1 MTSAVAADGASSAAS
16 LSETVLRASGV
27 GRAFRG
33 LQALADYELDLRRGE
48 ILGVIG
54 PNGAGKTT
62 LFNVVTG
69 FLPPT
74 SGRIRFQDRDITGM
88 APDRIAGLGIA
99 RTFQN
104 IRLFTRMTA
113 LDNVKTA
120 QQLHGRA
127 GFWETLATA
136 PSFRRKERA
145 LEERAMAHLESLGL
159 AAFADAF
166 ATSLPYGFQRKL
178 EIARALATEPQV
190 LLLDEPAA
198 GMNAQETAELTD
210 FIREIHG
217 RFGLTVVVVE
227 HDMALIM
234 RLCER
239 IQVLNY
245 GRVIAAG
252 SPAEIRANPKVIEAY
267 LGADESADGREQ
279 TAPKE
284 AQT

>member
-1 MTSAVAADGASSAAS
+1 VSDGAGEIILQA
-16 LSETVLRASGV
+16 RGV

-33 LQALADYELDLRRGE
+33 LQALADYDLDLQQGE

-74 SGRIRFQDRDITGM
+74 AGTITFRGRDITGHS
-88 APDRIAGLGIA
+88 PDRIARLGIA

-104 IRLFTRMTA
+104 IRLFARMTV

-120 QQLHGRA
+120 QQLRGRV
-127 GFWETLATA
+127 GFVETLVSA
-136 PSFRRKERA
+136 PSFLRKERA
-145 LEERAMAHLESLGL
+145 LTERAMAHLASLGL
-159 AAFADAF
+159 SGFAGAY
-166 ATSLPYGFQRKL
+166 ATALPYGDQRKL
-178 EIARALATEPQV
+178 EIARALATGPAV

-198 GMNAQETAELTD
+198 GMNAQETAELTA
-210 FIREIHG
+210 FIRDIHD
-217 RFGLTVVVVE
+217 RFRLTIIVVE
-227 HDMALIM
+227 HDMSLIM

-252 SPAEIRANPKVIEAY
+252 TPAAIRANPAVIEAY
-267 LGADESADGREQ
+267 LGAEEGSRQKADDRYSIQAEEVTQ
-279 TAPKE
+279 S
-284 AQT
+284 

>member
-1 MTSAVAADGASSAAS
+1 MATPATDTPVDASGTADTILGASG
-16 LSETVLRASGV
+16 L

-33 LQALADYELDLRRGE
+33 LHALADYNLALRQGE

-62 LFNVVTG
+62 LFNVITG
-69 FLPPT
+69 FLEPT
-74 SGRIRFQDRDITGM
+74 SGRITFRGRDITGT
-88 APDRIAGLGIA
+88 APDRVARLGIA

-104 IRLFTRMTA
+104 IRLFARMTV

-127 GFWETLATA
+127 GFWETLVSA

-145 LEERAMAHLESLGL
+145 LEERALTHLSSLGL
-159 AAFADAF
+159 AGFHDAF
-166 ATSLPYGFQRKL
+166 AASLPYGFQRKL
-178 EIARALATEPQV
+178 EIARALATEPAV

-198 GMNAQETAELTD
+198 GMNPHETAELTA
-210 FIREIHG
+210 FIRDIHA
-217 RFGLTVVVVE
+217 RFGLTIIVVE

-234 RLCER
+234 PLCHR

-245 GRVIAAG
+245 GRVIAEG
-252 SPAEIRANPKVIEAY
+252 TPAEVRANPRVIEAY
-267 LGADESADGREQ
+267 LGVD
-279 TAPKE
+279 
-284 AQT
+284 